1 LIEAGKATAAQVI
14 EALEDIDKV
23 LFDDVPAST
32 KEFGGETVGPWSF
45 TPRQSLDRVPDF
57 LGREWLIEVS
67 ECGILLNEQ
76 REVQGD
82 IVVDVGAQQ
91 GVIVVEC
98 SSSHVSMIS
107 ERTAVVEEA
116 VDHVLLTPVGALVMV
131 EGGVSVAVLE
141 EGDARADGRSSGRE
155 KRGLDRRL

>member
-23 LFDDVPAST
+23 LLDVPAST
-32 KEFGGETVGPWSF
+32 EEFGSETVGPWSF

-57 LGREWLIEVS
+57 LSREWLVEVS

-82 IVVDVGAQQ
+82 IAVDV
-91 GVIVVEC
+91 
-98 SSSHVSMIS
+98 
-107 ERTAVVEEA
+107 
-116 VDHVLLTPVGALVMV
+116 
-131 EGGVSVAVLE
+131 
-141 EGDARADGRSSGRE
+141 
-155 KRGLDRRL
+155 